1 MTDRDE
7 LRASKAL
14 QGLQFPTTKADM
26 VEYARERSASE
37 GTLRAL
43 EALPEGQYANRE
55 QAVESVP
62 QRPEQS

>member
-1 MTDRDE
+1 MTDRDD

-14 QGLQFPTTKADM
+14 QGLEFPTTKADM
-26 VEYARERSASE
+26 VAYAQERAASA

-43 EALPEGQYANRE
+43 EALPEGQYASHR

-62 QRPEQS
+62 QRPEQQ